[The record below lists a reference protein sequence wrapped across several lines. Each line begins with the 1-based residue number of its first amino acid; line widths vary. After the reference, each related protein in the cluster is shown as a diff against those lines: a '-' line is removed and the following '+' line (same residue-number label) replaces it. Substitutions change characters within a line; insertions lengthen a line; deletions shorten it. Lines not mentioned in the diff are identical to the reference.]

1 MNELNT
7 KTMDNAKA
15 YASDSFART
24 SNVTSALKA
33 AKATEMSQPSGKS
46 LPVETAQVMS
56 RSDVEDAVSRIND
69 FVQKSQR
76 TLNFQLDEDSGQTVI
91 RVYDKESAELIR
103 QIPGELALELARKL
117 NDEEPSLLF
126 SAQV

>member
-1 MNELNT
+1 MNELNA
-7 KTMDNAKA
+7 KSMDSAKA

-46 LPVETAQVMS
+46 LPVEAVVMS

-91 RVYDKESAELIR
+91 RVYDKESSELIR

>member
-1 MNELNT
+1 MNELNA
-7 KTMDNAKA
+7 KSMDSAKA

-46 LPVETAQVMS
+46 LPVEAVVMS

-91 RVYDKESAELIR
+91 RVYDKESSELIR
-103 QIPGELALELARKL
+103 QIPGELTLELARKL

>member
-24 SNVTSALKA
+24 SNATSAANA
-33 AKATEMSQPSGKS
+33 AKVAEMSQVSGKS
-46 LPVETAQVMS
+46 LPPETTQVMS

>member
-1 MNELNT
+1 
-7 KTMDNAKA
+7 MDNAKA

-33 AKATEMSQPSGKS
+33 VKETEMSQPSGKS
-46 LPVETAQVMS
+46 LPPETTEVMS

>member
-33 AKATEMSQPSGKS
+33 VKETEMSQPSGKS
-46 LPVETAQVMS
+46 LPPETTEVMS